1 MILLKEFIEL
11 NVNTNM
17 IIKNVKLAEL
27 NIKIASAFLNENF
40 RENLII
46 KYKCLCCDKN
56 YEKKFHENLK
66 KGFFNI

>member
-1 MILLKEFIEL
+1 
-11 NVNTNM
+11 M

-27 NIKIASAFLNENF
+27 NIKITSAFLNENF